1 MNNWL
6 NILTLCC
13 LSIFFQEVSFSQ
25 VQIKGKFNNC
35 TQCKAQAIITHNDLQ
50 QNRDFESSQP
60 DSYGNFVFDLKT
72 IYQPRIILLE
82 INAQKIP
89 IYVEPNEKIW
99 ITIQQGQ
106 YGLEYQFDNNLV
118 AENNHLK
125 YFFQQYGWISA
136 KNRTSY
142 TLKSNI
148 NIRGTLHYEFMK
160 QPEGLRMNYFLKKY
174 NELKQQAEMPST
186 LSTDYQDYMKIY
198 IQHASNAYLYGFASL
213 NQPLSENTKQL
224 VLRET
229 FDHQFDD
236 SENVNDA
243 FIPHLQAYCNY
254 LLSSAEDIDDESFSS
269 SFYYL
274 WQNAQQLPIHIREQY
289 LIHKLKQAVNADNI
303 YSIQPTIL
311 AFTKSLTDLDRMAD
325 LLSFYE
331 KTKEQANGR
340 KAPQFVLED
349 LQGNQVSLN
358 SFLGKN
364 VYLAFWSS
372 SCRPC
377 IEGMKKS
384 VNNKYYL
391 QGDDIRFVYISTDYT
406 RSTWKANKYVKN
418 ATKNDIHLWAGK
430 SSTQLKDYNAIS
442 LPTYYFI
449 NRQGNFLVNFPKSW
463 ERDFVNFVRN
473 R

>member
-6 NILTLCC
+6 KLIVLFC
-13 LSIFFQEVSFSQ
+13 LSIFFQKVSISQ

-35 TQCKAQAIITHNDLQ
+35 INCKAQAIITHNDLE
-50 QNRDFESSQP
+50 QNRNFESSQP
-60 DSYGNFVFDLKT
+60 DQYGNFVFDLKK
-72 IYQPRIILLE
+72 IYRPRVILLE
-82 INAQKIP
+82 INAFKLP
-89 IYVEPNEKIW
+89 VYVEPNQKIW

-106 YGLEYQFDNNLV
+106 YGLEYQFENNLV
-118 AENNHLK
+118 EENNHLK
-125 YFFQQYGWISA
+125 AFFQKYGWISA

-142 TLKSNI
+142 TLKPNSNVS
-148 NIRGTLHYEFMK
+148 GVLHYEFTK
-160 QPEGLRMNYFLKKY
+160 QPEGLRMNYFLEKY
-174 NELKQQAEMPST
+174 HAMKQELEMPVT
-186 LSTDYQDYMKIY
+186 LSADYQSYMKAYIY
-198 IQHASNAYLYGFASL
+198 HASNAYLYGFASL
-213 NQPLSENTKQL
+213 NQPISENTKQL
-224 VLRET
+224 VIRET
-229 FDHQFDD
+229 FDHRFDD
-236 SENVNDA
+236 SETHIDSY
-243 FIPHLQAYCNY
+243 IPHLQAYSNY
-254 LLSSAEDIDDESFSS
+254 LINSAQDLEQNFATK
-269 SFYYL
+269 FHYL
-274 WQNAQQLPIHIREQY
+274 WQNAQQMPVHIRELY
-289 LIHKLKQAVNADNI
+289 LIHKLKQAVNAENV

-311 AFTKSLTDLDRMAD
+311 EFTKSLTDLDRMAD
-325 LLSFYE
+325 LLAFYE
-331 KTKEQANGR
+331 EIKERANGR
-340 KAPQFVLED
+340 KAPNFTLED
-349 LQGNQVSLN
+349 INGNQVSLS

-384 VNNKYYL
+384 INNKYYL
-391 QGDDIRFVYISTDYT
+391 QGDDIRFIYISTDYT